1 MSERNVRVAGEV
13 QRILSDL
20 IRELKDPRKPQM
32 MSITGVKVTKD
43 LSVAT
48 VYYSVLGGE
57 EDKDKA
63 KTVLD
68 GSAGFLRRELGKRLR
83 LRKVP
88 ELRLRLDET
97 IEYGFAMDALIDRV
111 ISADEKNRAD
121 RENRTAGTETA
132 DSTDN

>member
-1 MSERNVRVAGEV
+1 MSERNVRVAGEI

-20 IRELKDPRKPQM
+20 VRELKDPRKPQM
-32 MSITGVKVTKD
+32 LSITGVKVTKD

-48 VYYSVLGGE
+48 VYYSVYGGA

-88 ELRLRLDET
+88 ELRLLLDET
-97 IEYGFAMDALIDRV
+97 IEHGFAMDALIDRV
-111 ISADEKNRAD
+111 ISADEKNRAN
-121 RENRTAGTETA
+121 RESRTADRETA